1 MDKRDERKRTF
12 RRRIEKAVLTVK
24 IKASC
29 GLVKSIAKACLLAM
43 RQSLFRR
50 HEFYPGLF
58 AERRK
63 PHVNVKGK
71 VQAVKCKAI
80 TNVA

>member
-1 MDKRDERKRTF
+1 
-12 RRRIEKAVLTVK
+12 
-24 IKASC
+24 
-29 GLVKSIAKACLLAM
+29 M

-63 PHVNVKGK
+63 PHVNAKGK

-80 TNVA
+80 TNVAWGGVSARSSDEGSVMELEWRGWQVQEFLATMQVGGVMEKP